1 MKKTRIVVLVLV
13 GAALLLLLAS
23 AVSAEE
29 ELTIAAVLPLTGQFG
44 PAGLLGA
51 AAGRDSVAIINE
63 EGGING
69 KKLRYVV
76 EDGQYKLDVAMAAF
90 HKIMAIDNPM
100 VFFAESTEQAKAI
113 APEVKS
119 RYKMLCGC
127 AGFSSLLADTAMN
140 PYSYINGPTY
150 GDQFGILLKYIA
162 KQKPRAKVAFF
173 YSDTEFGRDPIKFGR
188 LMCGRLRL
196 NLVAEEIVVLGAKD
210 LAEQIKDL
218 KAKDPDYVIFHG
230 FLYEPV
236 PQVIKASRDLGMKC
250 KFMGTFYGAT
260 KWMLDKLGPLAEDYF
275 VVSPYM
281 WWWNEDVPMI
291 KKIRD
296 YTARTYQD
304 VKFRDIN
311 YIHGFM
317 SMLIAADCM
326 RRAERAGDLTREG
339 VAKALQT
346 IKDFDSGGLS
356 APWTVWNNR
365 FPVAKVWE
373 ANPKKGIYEPVSD
386 WIRLDK
392 YN

>member
-1 MKKTRIVVLVLV
+1 MKNTKTLVF
-13 GAALLLLLAS
+13 AFIATTLLLLPAFTV
-23 AVSAEE
+23 AAED

-51 AAGRDSVAIINE
+51 AAGRDCVAIINE

-76 EDGQYKLDVAMAAF
+76 EDGQYKIDVAMAAY
-90 HKIMAIDNPM
+90 HKIMADENPM
-100 VFFAESTEQAKAI
+100 IFFAESTEQAKAI
-113 APEVKS
+113 ASEMKS
-119 RYKMLCGC
+119 RYKMLFGC
-127 AGFSSLLADTAMN
+127 AGSSSELADTAMN
-140 PYSYINGPTY
+140 PYSYVNGPTY
-150 GDQFGILLKYIA
+150 GDEFGILLKYIA
-162 KQKPRAKVAFF
+162 KEKPRAKVAFF
-173 YSDTEFGRDPIKFGR
+173 YSDTEFGKDPIKFGR
-188 LMCGRLRL
+188 IMCGRLRL
-196 NLVAEEIVVLGAKD
+196 NLVAEEVVPLGAKD
-210 LAEQIKDL
+210 LAEQIKDM
-218 KAKDPDYVIFHG
+218 KTKDPDYVIFQG

-236 PQVIKASRDLGMKC
+236 PQVIKACRGLGMKC
-250 KFMGTFYGAT
+250 KFMGTFYGAS
-260 KWMLDKLGPLAEDYF
+260 KWLLDKLGPLAEDYL

-296 YTARTYQD
+296 YTTRTYPD

-311 YIHGFM
+311 YMRGFM
-317 SMLIAADCM
+317 SILIAAECM
-326 RRAERAGDLTREG
+326 RRADRAGDLTREG

-356 APWTVWNNR
+356 APWTIWNNR
-365 FPVAKVWE
+365 FPVAKVWA
-373 ANPKKGIYEPVSD
+373 ANPAKGIYEPVSD